1 MENVKKDYQSLYKPL
16 KELGLSDL
24 EANAYIVSLRLGP
37 STISNIAK
45 NLHIARPNVYKVIQ
59 ELESRGLA
67 KFSSKK
73 SYSRSFVVESPAVV
87 LEKFRQKKKEDQFK
101 ESELVLAM
109 PSLLANYQQGLL
121 PSKINIYQGKEDF
134 KKIFF
139 NILEEADKKIWFCG
153 SAQDF
158 IGFISWS
165 DERKWIKQ
173 RMKKN
178 LFINS
183 LLLPGEEAMLLKKTD
198 VDEMREIRFL
208 KGFYPFSSSF
218 QIFANKVIFWQPLA
232 PLAIVIEDKYLVEMM
247 ESILDNLWERAKE
260 E

>member
-1 MENVKKDYQSLYKPL
+1 MEKTNSIYPSLYNPL

-24 EANAYIVSLRLGP
+24 EAHAYMVSLELGP
-37 STISNIAK
+37 ATISKIAV
-45 NLHIARPNVYKVIQ
+45 NLSIARPNVYKIIQ
-59 ELESRGLA
+59 ELERKGLA

-73 SYSRSFVVESPAVV
+73 SYARSFVVESPAVV
-87 LEKFRQKKKEDQFK
+87 LDMFRQKKKEDQLK
-101 ESELVLAM
+101 ESELVMAM
-109 PSLLANYQQGLL
+109 PSLLTNYQQGLI
-121 PSKINIYQGKEDF
+121 PSKVKVFQGKEDF

-153 SAQDF
+153 SAKDF

-165 DERKWIKQ
+165 DEREWIKQ
-173 RMKKN
+173 RLKKG

-183 LLLPGEEAMLLKKTD
+183 LLLPSDEANILKKTD
-198 VDEMREIRFL
+198 ADELREIRIM
-208 KGFYPFSSSF
+208 KGFFPFSTSF

-247 ESILDNLWERAKE
+247 ESIVDKLWEEAK
-260 E
+260 

>member
-1 MENVKKDYQSLYKPL
+1 MENVKKNYQSLYNPL
-16 KELGLSDL
+16 KELGLSEL
-24 EANAYIVSLRLGP
+24 EVNTYIISLKLGP

-45 NLHIARPNVYKVIQ
+45 NLHIARPNVYKVIR
-59 ELESRGLA
+59 ELERRGLA

-73 SYSRSFVVESPAVV
+73 SYARNFVVESPAAV
-87 LEKFRQKKKEDQFK
+87 LEKFRQKKKEDQLK
-101 ESELVLAM
+101 ESELVAAM
-109 PSLLANYQQGLL
+109 PSLITNYQQGLL

-158 IGFISWS
+158 IGFVSWS
-165 DERKWIKQ
+165 DEKRWIKQ
-173 RMKKN
+173 RMKKG

-183 LLLPGEEAMLLKKTD
+183 LLLPSEDAYNLNKADK
-198 VDEMREIRFL
+198 DEMREIRIM

-218 QIFANKVIFWQPLA
+218 QLFANKVIFWQPAA

-247 ESILDNLWERAKE
+247 VSIFDNLWEKAKE
-260 E
+260 